1 MDLRGSIVEQEG
13 GILPHPAGEM
23 PMLDRR
29 SFMGSAAAAS
39 LAAPAAAQALA
50 SVPLPAPALH
60 DSRPDAYWAAL
71 RKQFL
76 IPADVVNLNVGT
88 VGSSPRPVLK
98 AIFDGFETTEQ
109 MTQAGSED
117 YPIWGYGSWDEYR
130 KPFAG
135 FMGAKV
141 EQMAI
146 LRNCTEANSYVA
158 NGFDMKPGDEVL
170 ISDEEHGSGE
180 MPWMLR
186 QRRYGVAV
194 KKFAMPKPPKDAAD
208 ILNRINDAITPR
220 TRIIFVSHISTATGV
235 ILPAKEIAAL
245 ARSKGIISAFD
256 GAHAPGMIKVDLNDI
271 GCDLYTGSMHKW
283 LFATKGTGFL
293 YLRDRGVMDRVW
305 NTIATG
311 GYDDPARMADRY
323 MQIGSS
329 CIPTLMGLNAAVE
342 FAKGIGMDRIEARNR
357 SLADYIHAEM
367 MKRGA
372 ESWTSPDPALRGGI
386 ATVNVPPVQRM
397 ELQDWLWTNHK
408 VRVRGGNPSKLRLA
422 TAYFLSKADIDRFLD
437 LFDAFRRMKGIA

>member
-1 MDLRGSIVEQEG
+1 MF
-13 GILPHPAGEM
+13 
-23 PMLDRR
+23 DRR
-29 SFMGSAAAAS
+29 SFLGSATAAS
-39 LAAPAAAQALA
+39 LASPAAAQALK
-50 SVPLPAPALH
+50 SVPLPAPDLH
-60 DSRPDAYWAAL
+60 GRNEDAYWQAL
-71 RKQFL
+71 RAQFL

-98 AIFDGFETTEQ
+98 AIFDGFEQTEQ
-109 MTQAGSED
+109 MTQAKSED
-117 YPIWGYGSWDEYR
+117 YPIWGYGSWEAYR
-130 KPFAG
+130 QPFAD
-135 FMGAKV
+135 FVGARV

-186 QRRYGVAV
+186 SRRYGVVV
-194 KKFAMPKPPKDAAD
+194 KKFAMPKPPKNAD
-208 ILNRINDAITPR
+208 EILNRINDAITPR
-220 TRIIFVSHISTATGV
+220 TRIIFVSHISTSTGV

-256 GAHAPGMIKVDLNDI
+256 GAHAPGMIKIDLNDI

-293 YLRDRGVMDRVW
+293 YLRDKGVMDRVW
-305 NTIATG
+305 STIATG
-311 GYDDPARMADRY
+311 GYDDPTRMADRY

-329 CIPTLMGLNAAVE
+329 CIPTLMGLNAAIG
-342 FAKGIGMDRIEARNR
+342 FADSIGMGRIEARNR
-357 SLADYIHAEM
+357 MLADYIHDEM

-372 ESWTSPDPALRGGI
+372 ESWTSPDPTLRGAI

-408 VRVRGGNPSKLRLA
+408 VRIRGGNPSKLRLA
-422 TAYFLSKADIDRFLD
+422 TPYFLSKADIDRFLG
-437 LFDAFRRMKGIA
+437 LFDEFRKMKGA

>member
-1 MDLRGSIVEQEG
+1 
-13 GILPHPAGEM
+13 
-23 PMLDRR
+23 MLDRR
-29 SFMGSAAAAS
+29 SFLGSAAAMSAVTPVS
-39 LAAPAAAQALA
+39 AQALA
-50 SVPLPAPALH
+50 PISLTSVPLPAASLR
-60 DSRPDAYWAAL
+60 DTNPDAYWKAL
-71 RKQFL
+71 RAQFL
-76 IPADVVNLNVGT
+76 IPDDVVNLNVGT

-109 MTQAGSED
+109 MTQAGSEE
-117 YPIWGYGSWDEYR
+117 YPIWGYGSWDQYR
-130 KPFAG
+130 KPFAD

-158 NGFDMKPGDEVL
+158 NGFDMKVGDEVL

-186 QRRYGVAV
+186 SRRYGVVV
-194 KKFAMPKPPKDAAD
+194 KTFAMPKPPRDAAE
-208 ILNRINDAITPR
+208 ILNRINDAITPK
-220 TRIIFVSHISTATGV
+220 TRIIFVSHISTSTGV
-235 ILPAKEIAAL
+235 ILPAKQIAAL

-293 YLRDRGVMDRVW
+293 YLRDKSVMDRVW
-305 NTIATG
+305 NTVATG
-311 GYDDPARMADRY
+311 GYDDPTRMADRY

-329 CIPTLMGLNAAVE
+329 CIPTLMGLNAAID
-342 FAKGIGMDRIEARNR
+342 FANAIGMDRIEARNR
-357 SLADYIHAEM
+357 MLTDYIHAEM
-367 MKRGA
+367 TKRGA
-372 ESWTSPDPALRGGI
+372 ESWTSPDPALRGAI
-386 ATVNVPPVQRM
+386 ATVNVPGVQRM

-408 VRVRGGNPSKLRLA
+408 VRIRGGNPSKLRLA
-422 TAYFLSKADIDRFLD
+422 TPYFLSKADIDRFLS
-437 LFDAFRRMKGIA
+437 LFDDYRKMKGIS

>member
-1 MDLRGSIVEQEG
+1 MF
-13 GILPHPAGEM
+13 
-23 PMLDRR
+23 DRR
-29 SFMGSAAAAS
+29 NFLGSAVAAS
-39 LAAPAAAQALA
+39 IAHPVSAQALKA
-50 SVPLPAPALH
+50 VPLPAADLH
-60 DSRPDAYWAAL
+60 GRDEDAYWKAL
-71 RKQFL
+71 RAQFL
-76 IPADVVNLNVGT
+76 IPSDVVNLNVGT

-98 AIFDGFETTEQ
+98 AIFDGFAQTEQ
-109 MTQAGSED
+109 MTQPGSED
-117 YPIWGYGSWDEYR
+117 YPIWGYGSWDQYR
-130 KPFAG
+130 RPFAD
-135 FMGAKV
+135 FMGARV

-158 NGFDMKPGDEVL
+158 NGFDMKAGDEVL

-186 QRRYGVAV
+186 SRRYGVVV
-194 KKFAMPKPPKDAAD
+194 KKFAMPKPPKDAAE

-220 TRIIFVSHISTATGV
+220 TRIIFVSHISTSTGV
-235 ILPAKEIAAL
+235 VLPAKEIAAL
-245 ARSKGIISAFD
+245 ARSKGIVSAFD

-293 YLRDRGVMDRVW
+293 YLRDKSIMDRVW

-311 GYDDPARMADRY
+311 GYDDPTRMADRY

-329 CIPTLMGLNAAVE
+329 CIPTLMGLNAAVDL
-342 FAKGIGMDRIEARNR
+342 ANNIGMDRIEARNR
-357 SLADYIHAEM
+357 MLCDYIHAEM

-372 ESWTSPDPALRGGI
+372 EDWTSPDPALRGAI

-397 ELQDWLWTNHK
+397 ELQDWLWTHHK
-408 VRVRGGNPSKLRLA
+408 VRIRGGNPSKLRLA
-422 TAYFLSKADIDRFLD
+422 TPYFLSKADIDRFLG
-437 LFDAFRRMKGIA
+437 LFDEFRKMKGVA

>member
-1 MDLRGSIVEQEG
+1 
-13 GILPHPAGEM
+13 
-23 PMLDRR
+23 MLDRR
-29 SFMGSAAAAS
+29 SFLGSAAAMSAVTPMS
-39 LAAPAAAQALA
+39 AQALA
-50 SVPLPAPALH
+50 GVPLPAATLH
-60 DSRPDAYWAAL
+60 DADPAAYWKAL
-71 RKQFL
+71 RTQFL
-76 IPADVVNLNVGT
+76 IPQDVVNLNVGT

-98 AIFDGFETTEQ
+98 AIFDGFEQTEQ
-109 MTQAGSED
+109 MTQPGSED
-117 YPIWGYGSWDEYR
+117 YPIWGYGSWDQYR
-130 KPFAG
+130 KPFAD

-158 NGFDMKPGDEVL
+158 NGFDMKAGDEVL

-186 QRRYGVAV
+186 SRRYGVVV
-194 KKFAMPKPPKDAAD
+194 KKFAMPKPPKDAAE
-208 ILNRINDAITPR
+208 ILNRINDAITPK
-220 TRIIFVSHISTATGV
+220 TRIIFVSHISTSTGV
-235 ILPAKEIAAL
+235 VLPAKEIAAL

-293 YLRDRGVMDRVW
+293 YLRDKNVMDRVW
-305 NTIATG
+305 NTVATG
-311 GYDDPARMADRY
+311 GYDDATRMADRY

-329 CIPTLMGLNAAVE
+329 CIPTLMGLNAAID
-342 FAKGIGMDRIEARNR
+342 FANGIGMDRIETQGRM
-357 SLADYIHAEM
+357 LADYIHAEM

-372 ESWTSPDPALRGGI
+372 ESWTSPDPALRGAI
-386 ATVNVPPVQRM
+386 ATVNVPGVQRM

-408 VRVRGGNPSKLRLA
+408 VRIRGGNPSKLRLA
-422 TAYFLSKADIDRFLD
+422 TPYFLSKTDIDRFLS
-437 LFDAFRRMKGIA
+437 LFDAFRKMKGLA

>member
-1 MDLRGSIVEQEG
+1 MF
-13 GILPHPAGEM
+13 
-23 PMLDRR
+23 DRR
-29 SFMGSAAAAS
+29 SFLGSAAGLS
-39 LAAPAAAQALA
+39 LAGPASAQALK
-50 SVPLPAPALH
+50 SVPLPAADLYGR
-60 DSRPDAYWAAL
+60 DQDAYWQAL
-71 RKQFL
+71 RQQFL

-98 AIFDGFETTEQ
+98 AIFDGFEQTEQ
-109 MTQAGSED
+109 MTQAASED
-117 YPIWGYGSWDEYR
+117 YPIWGYGPWEEYR
-130 KPFAG
+130 KPFAD
-135 FMGAKV
+135 FMGART

-170 ISDEEHGSGE
+170 ISDEERGSGE
-180 MPWMLR
+180 MPWILR
-186 QRRYGVAV
+186 SRRYGVVV
-194 KKFAMPKPPKDAAD
+194 KKFAMPKPPKNAAE
-208 ILNRINDAITPR
+208 ILNRINDAITPK

-235 ILPAKEIAAL
+235 VLPAKEIAAL
-245 ARSKGIISAFD
+245 ARSKGILSAFD
-256 GAHAPGMIKVDLNDI
+256 GAHAPGMIKVDLNDL

-293 YLRDRGVMDRVW
+293 YLRDRSVMDRVW

-311 GYDDPARMADRY
+311 GYDDPTRMADRY

-329 CIPTLMGLNAAVE
+329 CIPTLMGLNAAI
-342 FAKGIGMDRIEARNR
+342 ALANQIGMDRIEARGR
-357 SLADYIHAEM
+357 SLADYIHGEM

-372 ESWTSPDPALRGGI
+372 ESWTSPDSYLRGAI

-408 VRVRGGNPSKLRLA
+408 VRIRGGNPSKLRLA
-422 TAYFLSKADIDRFLD
+422 TPYFMSKADIDRFLGLYD
-437 LFDAFRRMKGIA
+437 EYRKMKGIA

>member
-1 MDLRGSIVEQEG
+1 
-13 GILPHPAGEM
+13 
-23 PMLDRR
+23 MLDRR
-29 SFMGSAAAAS
+29 SFLGSAAAAS
-39 LAAPAAAQALA
+39 LAQPVGAQALA
-50 SVPLPAPALH
+50 TVPLPPADLH
-60 DSRPDAYWAAL
+60 DRDEAGYWKAL
-71 RKQFL
+71 RAQFL

-98 AIFDGFETTEQ
+98 AIFDGFAQTEQ
-109 MTQAGSED
+109 MTQEGSED
-117 YPIWGYGSWDEYR
+117 YPIWGYGAWEEYR
-130 KPFAG
+130 QPFAA
-135 FMGAKV
+135 FMGARV

-170 ISDEEHGSGE
+170 MSDEEHGSGE

-186 QRRYGVAV
+186 QRRYGVV
-194 KKFAMPKPPKDAAD
+194 VRKFAMPRPPRDAAE

-235 ILPAKEIAAL
+235 VLPAKEIAAL
-245 ARSKGIISAFD
+245 ARSKGILSAFD
-256 GAHAPGMIKVDLNDI
+256 GAHAPGMIQVDLNDM
-271 GCDLYTGSMHKW
+271 GCDIYTGSMHKW

-305 NTIATG
+305 STVATG

-329 CIPTLMGLNAAVE
+329 CIPTLMGLNAAVA
-342 FAKGIGMDRIEARNR
+342 FAEGIGMDRIEACNR
-357 SLADYIHAEM
+357 MLADYIHGEM

-372 ESWTSPDPALRGGI
+372 ESWTSPDPALRGAI
-386 ATVNVPPVQRM
+386 ATVNVPPIQRM

-408 VRVRGGNPSKLRLA
+408 VRIRGGAPSKLRLA
-422 TAYFLSKADIDRFLD
+422 TPWFLSKADIDRFLG
-437 LFDAFRRMKGIA
+437 LFDEFRKAKGA

>member
-1 MDLRGSIVEQEG
+1 
-13 GILPHPAGEM
+13 
-23 PMLDRR
+23 MLDRR
-29 SFMGSAAAAS
+29 SFLGSAAAAS
-39 LAAPAAAQALA
+39 IVAPVGAQAL
-50 SVPLPAPALH
+50 SQVPLPAPNLFAE
-60 DSRPDAYWAAL
+60 RPDAYWQAL
-71 RKQFL
+71 RQQFL

-98 AIFDGFETTEQ
+98 AIFDGFEQTEQ

-117 YPIWGYGSWDEYR
+117 YPIWGYGPWEEYR
-130 KPFAG
+130 KPFAD
-135 FMGAKV
+135 FMGARV

-158 NGFDMKPGDEVL
+158 NGFDMKAGDEVL
-170 ISDEEHGSGE
+170 MSDEEHGSGE

-186 QRRYGVAV
+186 SRRYGVVV
-194 KKFAMPKPPKDAAD
+194 KKFAMPKPPKDAGE

-220 TRIIFVSHISTATGV
+220 TRIMFVSHISTATGV
-235 ILPAKEIAAL
+235 VLPAKEIAAL
-245 ARSKGIISAFD
+245 ARSKGIVSAFD
-256 GAHAPGMIKVDLNDI
+256 GAHAPGMIGLDLNDI

-293 YLRDRGVMDRVW
+293 YLRDRSVMDRVW

-329 CIPTLMGLNAAVE
+329 CIPTLMGLNAAV
-342 FAKGIGMDRIEARNR
+342 AMANGIGMDRIEARGR

-372 ESWTSPDPALRGGI
+372 ESWTSPDLALRGAI
-386 ATVNVPPVQRM
+386 ATVNVPGVQRM
-397 ELQDWLWTNHK
+397 ELQDWLWAKHK
-408 VRVRGGNPSKLRLA
+408 VRIRGGNPSKLRLA
-422 TAYFLSKADIDRFLD
+422 TPYFLSKADIDRFLD
-437 LFDAFRRMKGIA
+437 LFDQFRRMKGMA

>member
-1 MDLRGSIVEQEG
+1 MF
-13 GILPHPAGEM
+13 
-23 PMLDRR
+23 DRR
-29 SFMGSAAAAS
+29 SFLGSAALTGGFAS
-39 LAAPAAAQALA
+39 LGEPLLAQALKPVA
-50 SVPLPAPALH
+50 LPATDLYGKNE
-60 DSRPDAYWAAL
+60 DAYWAAL

-88 VGSSPRPVLK
+88 VGSSPRPVLR
-98 AIFDGFETTEQ
+98 AIFDGFESTEQ

-117 YPIWGYGSWDEYR
+117 YPIWGYGAWEQYR
-130 KPFAG
+130 KPFAD
-135 FMGAKV
+135 FMVAQV
-141 EQMAI
+141 DQMAI

-158 NGFDMKPGDEVL
+158 NGFDMKAGDEVL

-186 QRRYGVAV
+186 SRRYGVVV
-194 KKFAMPKPPKDAAD
+194 KKFAMPKPAKNAAA

-220 TRIIFVSHISTATGV
+220 TKIIFVSHISTATGV
-235 ILPAKEIAAL
+235 VLPAKEIAAL

-256 GAHAPGMIKVDLNDI
+256 GAHAPGMMKVDLADI
-271 GCDLYTGSMHKW
+271 GCDIYTGSMHKW

-293 YLRDRGVMDRVW
+293 YLRDEGVMDRVW
-305 NTIATG
+305 STVVTG
-311 GYDDPARMADRY
+311 GYDDPTRKADRY

-329 CIPTLMGLNAAVE
+329 CIPTLMGLNAAIA
-342 FAKGIGMDRIEARNR
+342 FADQIGMDRIERR
-357 SLADYIHAEM
+357 HRMLADYIHAEM

-372 ESWTSPDPALRGGI
+372 ESWTSPDPAMRCAI

-397 ELQDWLWTNHK
+397 ALQDWLWKTHK

-422 TAYFLSKADIDRFLD
+422 TPYFLSKADIDRFLGLYD
-437 LFDAFRRMKGIA
+437 EFRRMNGIS

>member
-1 MDLRGSIVEQEG
+1 
-13 GILPHPAGEM
+13 
-23 PMLDRR
+23 MLDRR

-39 LAAPAAAQALA
+39 LAAPSGAQALA
-50 SVPLPAPALH
+50 TVPLPAPTLL
-60 DSRPDAYWAAL
+60 DTKPESYWAAV

-76 IPADVVNLNVGT
+76 IPSDVIDLNVGT

-109 MTQAGSED
+109 MTQSGSED
-117 YPIWGYGSWDEYR
+117 YPIWGYGAWDEYR
-130 KPFAG
+130 KPFAQ
-135 FMGAKV
+135 FVGAQV

-186 QRRYGVAV
+186 QRRYGIVV

-208 ILNRINDAITPR
+208 ILNRIDDAITPR

-245 ARSKGIISAFD
+245 ARSKGIVSAFD
-256 GAHAPGMIKVDLNDI
+256 GAHAPGMIDLDLNDL

-293 YLRDRGVMDRVW
+293 YLRDKGVMNRVW
-305 NTIATG
+305 STVVTG
-311 GYDDPARMADRY
+311 GYDDPARMADRF

-329 CIPTLMGLNAAVE
+329 CIPTLMGLNAAVD
-342 FAKGIGMDRIEARNR
+342 FASGIGIARIEARNR
-357 SLADYIHAEM
+357 ALADYMHAEM

-397 ELQDWLWTNHK
+397 ELQEWLWTHHK
-408 VRVRGGNPSKLRLA
+408 VRIRGGNPSKLRLS
-422 TAYFLSKADIDRFLD
+422 TPYFLSKADIDRFLD
-437 LFDAFRRMKGIA
+437 LFDQFRRMKGIA

>member
-1 MDLRGSIVEQEG
+1 
-13 GILPHPAGEM
+13 
-23 PMLDRR
+23 MLDRR
-29 SFMGSAAAAS
+29 SFLGSAAAAS
-39 LAAPAAAQALA
+39 MAMPAGAQALQT
-50 SVPLPAPALH
+50 VPLPASDLH
-60 DSRPDAYWAAL
+60 GRDEAAYWAAL
-71 RKQFL
+71 RRQFL

-98 AIFDGFETTEQ
+98 AIFDGFEQTEQ

-130 KPFAG
+130 RPFAD

-141 EQMAI
+141 DQIAI
-146 LRNCTEANSYVA
+146 LRNCTEANNYIA
-158 NGFDMKPGDEVL
+158 NGFDMQPGDEVL

-186 QRRYGVAV
+186 QRRYGIVV
-194 KKFAMPKPPKDAAD
+194 KSFAMPKPPKNAAE
-208 ILNRINDAITPR
+208 ILERIEAAITPR

-235 ILPAKEIAAL
+235 VLPAKQIAAL
-245 ARSKGIISAFD
+245 ARSRGIISAFD

-271 GCDLYTGSMHKW
+271 GCDLYTGSMRKW

-293 YLRDRGVMDRVW
+293 YLRDKGVMDRVW
-305 NTIATG
+305 NSIATG
-311 GYDDPARMADRY
+311 GYDDPTRLADRY

-329 CIPTLMGLNAAVE
+329 CIPTLIGLNAAIG
-342 FAKGIGMDRIEARNR
+342 FANSIGMDRIEARNR
-357 SLADYIHAEM
+357 MLADYIHAEM

-372 ESWTSPDPALRGGI
+372 ESWTSPDPALRGAI

-397 ELQDWLWTNHK
+397 ELQEWLWKNHK
-408 VRVRGGNPSKLRLA
+408 VRIRGGNPSKLRLA
-422 TAYFLSKADIDRFLD
+422 TPYFLSKADIDRFLA
-437 LFDAFRRMKGIA
+437 LFDEFRKMKGA

>member
-1 MDLRGSIVEQEG
+1 MF
-13 GILPHPAGEM
+13 
-23 PMLDRR
+23 DRR
-29 SFMGSAAAAS
+29 SFLGSAVAAS
-39 LAAPAAAQALA
+39 AVQPVSARALQAI
-50 SVPLPAPALH
+50 PLPPADLH
-60 DSRPDAYWAAL
+60 ERDEDAYWKAL
-71 RKQFL
+71 RAQFL

-98 AIFDGFETTEQ
+98 AVFDGFEQTEQ
-109 MTQAGSED
+109 MTQEGSED
-117 YPIWGYGSWDEYR
+117 YPIWGYGSWEPYR
-130 KPFAG
+130 KPFAD

-186 QRRYGVAV
+186 SRRYGVV
-194 KKFAMPKPPKDAAD
+194 VRKFAMPKPPRDAAD
-208 ILNRINDAITPR
+208 ILNRINDAITPK
-220 TRIIFVSHISTATGV
+220 TRIIFVSHISTSTGIV
-235 ILPAKEIAAL
+235 LPAKEIAAL

-256 GAHAPGMIKVDLNDI
+256 GAHAPGMIKCDLNDI

-293 YLRDRGVMDRVW
+293 YLRDRSVMDRVW

-329 CIPTLMGLNAAVE
+329 CIPTLMGLNAAID
-342 FAKGIGMDRIEARNR
+342 FANSIGMGRIEARNR
-357 SLADYIHAEM
+357 MLADYIHAEM

-372 ESWTSPDPALRGGI
+372 ESWTSSDPALRGAI
-386 ATVNVPPVQRM
+386 ATVNVPSVQRTA
-397 ELQDWLWTNHK
+397 LQDWLWTNHK
-408 VRVRGGNPSKLRLA
+408 VRIRGGNPSKLRLA
-422 TAYFLSKADIDRFLD
+422 TPYFLSKSDIDRFLG
-437 LFDAFRRMKGIA
+437 LFDEFRKAKGV

>member
-1 MDLRGSIVEQEG
+1 
-13 GILPHPAGEM
+13 
-23 PMLDRR
+23 MLDRR
-29 SFMGSAAAAS
+29 SFLGSAAAAS
-39 LAAPAAAQALA
+39 LAAPIGAEALT
-50 SVPLPAPALH
+50 SVPLPAADLH
-60 DSRPDAYWAAL
+60 AKNEDAYWAAL

-109 MTQAGSED
+109 MTQEGSED
-117 YPIWGYGSWDEYR
+117 YPIWGYGAWDQYR
-130 KPFAG
+130 KPFAD

-146 LRNCTEANSYVA
+146 LRNCTEANSYIA

-186 QRRYGVAV
+186 SRRYGVVV
-194 KKFAMPKPPKDAAD
+194 KKFAMPKPPKNAAE
-208 ILNRINDAITPR
+208 ILNRINDAITQK
-220 TRIIFVSHISTATGV
+220 TRIIFVSHISTSTGV
-235 ILPAKEIAAL
+235 VLPAKEIAAL

-256 GAHAPGMIKVDLNDI
+256 GAHAPGMMKVDLNDI

-293 YLRDRGVMDRVW
+293 YLRDKGVMDRVW

-311 GYDDPARMADRY
+311 GYDDPTRMADRY

-329 CIPTLMGLNAAVE
+329 CIPTLMGLNAAIS
-342 FAKGIGMDRIEARNR
+342 FADSIGMDRIEARNR
-357 SLADYIHAEM
+357 MLADYIHAEM
-367 MKRGA
+367 VKRGA
-372 ESWTSPDPALRGGI
+372 EDWTSPDPALRCAI

-397 ELQDWLWTNHK
+397 ELQDWLWKNHK
-408 VRVRGGNPSKLRLA
+408 VRIRGGNPSKLRLA
-422 TAYFLSKADIDRFLD
+422 TPYFLSRADIDRFLG
-437 LFDAFRRMKGIA
+437 LFDEYRKMKGA

>member
-1 MDLRGSIVEQEG
+1 MF
-13 GILPHPAGEM
+13 
-23 PMLDRR
+23 DRR
-29 SFMGSAAAAS
+29 NFLGSAVAAS
-39 LAAPAAAQALA
+39 ISHPVGAQALKA
-50 SVPLPAPALH
+50 VPLPAADLH
-60 DSRPDAYWAAL
+60 GRDEDAYWKAL
-71 RKQFL
+71 RAQFL
-76 IPADVVNLNVGT
+76 IPSDVVNLNVGT

-98 AIFDGFETTEQ
+98 AIFDGFAQTEQ
-109 MTQAGSED
+109 MTQPGSED
-117 YPIWGYGSWDEYR
+117 YPIWGYGSWDQYR
-130 KPFAG
+130 RPFAD
-135 FMGAKV
+135 FMGARV

-158 NGFDMKPGDEVL
+158 NGCDMKAGDEVL

-186 QRRYGVAV
+186 SRRYGVVV
-194 KKFAMPKPPKDAAD
+194 KKFAMPKPPKDAAE

-220 TRIIFVSHISTATGV
+220 TRIIFVSHISTSTGV
-235 ILPAKEIAAL
+235 VLPAKEIAAL
-245 ARSKGIISAFD
+245 ARSKGIVSAFD

-293 YLRDRGVMDRVW
+293 YLRDKSIMDRVW

-311 GYDDPARMADRY
+311 GYDDPTRMADRY

-329 CIPTLMGLNAAVE
+329 CIPTLMGLNAAVDL
-342 FAKGIGMDRIEARNR
+342 ANNIGMDRIEARGR
-357 SLADYIHAEM
+357 MLCDYIHAEM

-372 ESWTSPDPALRGGI
+372 EDWTSPDPALRGAI

-397 ELQDWLWTNHK
+397 ELQDWLWTHHK
-408 VRVRGGNPSKLRLA
+408 VRIRGGNPSKLRLA
-422 TAYFLSKADIDRFLD
+422 TPYFLSKADIDRFLGLYD
-437 LFDAFRRMKGIA
+437 EFRKIKGIA

>member
-1 MDLRGSIVEQEG
+1 MF
-13 GILPHPAGEM
+13 
-23 PMLDRR
+23 DRR
-29 SFMGSAAAAS
+29 SFLGSAAGLS
-39 LAAPAAAQALA
+39 LAGPAGAHALKN
-50 SVPLPAPALH
+50 VPLPAADLY
-60 DSRPDAYWAAL
+60 SRNQDAYWQAL
-71 RKQFL
+71 RQQFL

-98 AIFDGFETTEQ
+98 AIFDGFEQTEQ
-109 MTQAGSED
+109 MTQAASED
-117 YPIWGYGSWDEYR
+117 YPIWGYGPWEEYR
-130 KPFAG
+130 KPFAD
-135 FMGAKV
+135 FMGARV

-158 NGFDMKPGDEVL
+158 NGFDMKAGDEVL

-186 QRRYGVAV
+186 SRRYGVVV
-194 KKFAMPKPPKDAAD
+194 KKFAMPKPPKNAAE
-208 ILNRINDAITPR
+208 ILNRINDAITPN

-235 ILPAKEIAAL
+235 VLPVKEIAAL
-245 ARSKGIISAFD
+245 ARSKGIVSAFD

-293 YLRDRGVMDRVW
+293 YLRDKSVMDRVW

-311 GYDDPARMADRY
+311 GYDDSTRMADRY

-329 CIPTLMGLNAAVE
+329 CIPTLMGLNAAI
-342 FAKGIGMDRIEARNR
+342 ALANQIGMDRIEARGR
-357 SLADYIHAEM
+357 SLADYIHSQM
-367 MKRGA
+367 VKRGA
-372 ESWTSPDPALRGGI
+372 ESWTSPDPYLRGAI
-386 ATVNVPPVQRM
+386 ATVNIPPVQRM

-422 TAYFLSKADIDRFLD
+422 TPYFMTKADIDRFLG
-437 LFDAFRRMKGIA
+437 LFDEYRRMKGIA

>member
-1 MDLRGSIVEQEG
+1 
-13 GILPHPAGEM
+13 
-23 PMLDRR
+23 MLDRR
-29 SFMGSAAAAS
+29 SFLGSAAAAS
-39 LAAPAAAQALA
+39 AMAPIGAQAVTA
-50 SVPLPAPALH
+50 VPLPANDLFAK
-60 DSRPDAYWAAL
+60 SPDAYWKGL
-71 RKQFL
+71 RAQFL

-88 VGSSPRPVLK
+88 VGSSPRSVLK
-98 AIFDGFETTEQ
+98 AIFDGFEQTEQ

-117 YPIWGYGSWDEYR
+117 YPIWGYGSWEDYR
-130 KPFAG
+130 KPFAD
-135 FMGAKV
+135 FMGARV

-186 QRRYGVAV
+186 SRRYGVVV
-194 KKFAMPKPPKDAAD
+194 KKFAMPKPPKNAAE
-208 ILNRINDAITPR
+208 ILNRINDAITPK

-235 ILPAKEIAAL
+235 VLPAKEIAAL
-245 ARSKGIISAFD
+245 ARSKGIVSAFD

-293 YLRDRGVMDRVW
+293 YLRDKSIMDRVW

-311 GYDDPARMADRY
+311 GYDDPTRMADRY

-329 CIPTLMGLNAAVE
+329 CIPTLMGLNAAI
-342 FAKGIGMDRIEARNR
+342 AMANQIGMDRIEARGR
-357 SLADYIHAEM
+357 MLADYIHAEM
-367 MKRGA
+367 VKRGA
-372 ESWTSPDPALRGGI
+372 ESWTSPDPALRGAI
-386 ATVNVPPVQRM
+386 ATVNIPPVQRM
-397 ELQDWLWTNHK
+397 ELQEWMWTNHK
-408 VRVRGGNPSKLRLA
+408 VRIRGGNPSKLRLA
-422 TAYFLSKADIDRFLD
+422 TPYFLSKADIDRFLGLYD
-437 LFDAFRRMKGIA
+437 EYRKMKGV

>member
-1 MDLRGSIVEQEG
+1 MF
-13 GILPHPAGEM
+13 
-23 PMLDRR
+23 DRR
-29 SFMGSAAAAS
+29 SFLGSATAAS
-39 LAAPAAAQALA
+39 LASPAAAHALRTA
-50 SVPLPAPALH
+50 PLPAPDLYG
-60 DSRPDAYWAAL
+60 RNEDAYWKAL
-71 RKQFL
+71 RGQFL

-98 AIFDGFETTEQ
+98 AIFDGFEQTEQ
-109 MTQAGSED
+109 MTQAASED
-117 YPIWGYGSWDEYR
+117 YPIWGYGSWEAYR
-130 KPFAG
+130 QPFAD
-135 FMGAKV
+135 FVGARV

-186 QRRYGVAV
+186 SARYGVVV
-194 KKFAMPKPPKDAAD
+194 KKFAMPKPPKNAAE

-220 TRIIFVSHISTATGV
+220 TRIIFVSHISTSTGV
-235 ILPAKEIAAL
+235 VLPAKEIAAL
-245 ARSKGIISAFD
+245 ARSKGIVSAFD
-256 GAHAPGMIKVDLNDI
+256 GAHLPGMIQIDLNDI

-293 YLRDRGVMDRVW
+293 YLRDRGVMGRVW
-305 NTIATG
+305 STIATG
-311 GYDDPARMADRY
+311 GYDDPTRMADRY

-329 CIPTLMGLNAAVE
+329 CIPTLMGLNAAIG
-342 FAKGIGMDRIEARNR
+342 FANGIGMDRIEARNR
-357 SLADYIHAEM
+357 MLADYIHDEM

-372 ESWTSPDPALRGGI
+372 ESWTSPDPALRGAI
-386 ATVNVPPVQRM
+386 ATVNVPPIQRM

-408 VRVRGGNPSKLRLA
+408 VRIRGGNPSKLRLA
-422 TAYFLSKADIDRFLD
+422 TPYFLSKADIDRFLG
-437 LFDAFRRMKGIA
+437 LFDEFRKMKGA

>member
-1 MDLRGSIVEQEG
+1 
-13 GILPHPAGEM
+13 
-23 PMLDRR
+23 MLDRR
-29 SFMGSAAAAS
+29 SFLGSATAVP
-39 LAAPAAAQALA
+39 LAAPASAQALK
-50 SVPLPAPALH
+50 SLPLPAADLY
-60 DSRPDAYWAAL
+60 SRNPDAYWQAL
-71 RKQFL
+71 RAQFL

-98 AIFDGFETTEQ
+98 AIFDGFEQTER

-117 YPIWGYGSWDEYR
+117 YPIWGYGPWEEYR
-130 KPFAG
+130 KPFAD
-135 FMGAKV
+135 FMGARV

-186 QRRYGVAV
+186 QRRYGVVV
-194 KKFAMPKPPKDAAD
+194 KTFAMPKPPKNAAE

-235 ILPAKEIAAL
+235 VLPAKEIAAL
-245 ARSKGIISAFD
+245 ARSKGIVSAFD

-305 NTIATG
+305 STIATG

-329 CIPTLMGLNAAVE
+329 CIPTLMGLNAAI
-342 FAKGIGMDRIEARNR
+342 ALANQIGMDRIEARGR
-357 SLADYIHAEM
+357 ALADYIHAEM
-367 MKRGA
+367 VKRGA
-372 ESWTSPDPALRGGI
+372 ESWTSPDPYLRGAI
-386 ATVNVPPVQRM
+386 ATVNLPGVQRM
-397 ELQDWLWTNHK
+397 ELQDWMWTNHK
-408 VRVRGGNPSKLRLA
+408 VRIRGGNPSKLRLA
-422 TAYFLSKADIDRFLD
+422 TPYFLSKADIDRFLG
-437 LFDAFRRMKGIA
+437 LFEEYRKMKGL

>member
-1 MDLRGSIVEQEG
+1 
-13 GILPHPAGEM
+13 
-23 PMLDRR
+23 MLDRR
-29 SFMGSAAAAS
+29 SFLGSAAAAS
-39 LAAPAAAQALA
+39 IAQPISAQALK
-50 SVPLPAPALH
+50 SVPLPAADLYGK
-60 DSRPDAYWAAL
+60 DEDAYWKEL
-71 RKQFL
+71 RAQFL

-117 YPIWGYGSWDEYR
+117 YPIWGYGSWDQYR
-130 KPFAG
+130 KPFAD
-135 FMGAKV
+135 FMCAKV

-146 LRNCTEANSYVA
+146 LRNCTEANSYIA

-186 QRRYGVAV
+186 SRRYGVVV
-194 KKFAMPKPPKDAAD
+194 KKFAMPKPPKNAGE
-208 ILNRINDAITPR
+208 ILERIEAAITPK
-220 TRIIFVSHISTATGV
+220 TRIIFVSHISTSTGV
-235 ILPAKEIAAL
+235 VLPAKEIAAL

-293 YLRDRGVMDRVW
+293 YLRDKSVMDRVW

-311 GYDDPARMADRY
+311 GYDDPTRMADRY

-329 CIPTLMGLNAAVE
+329 CIPTLMGLNAAVDL
-342 FAKGIGMDRIEARNR
+342 ANSIGIDRIEARNR
-357 SLADYIHAEM
+357 MLADYIHGEM
-367 MKRGA
+367 IKRGA
-372 ESWTSPDPALRGGI
+372 EDWTSPDPALRGAI

-408 VRVRGGNPSKLRLA
+408 VRIRGGNPSKLRLA
-422 TAYFLSKADIDRFLD
+422 TPYFLSKGDIDRFLG
-437 LFDAFRRMKGIA
+437 LFDEFRKMKGIA

>member
-1 MDLRGSIVEQEG
+1 MF
-13 GILPHPAGEM
+13 
-23 PMLDRR
+23 DRR
-29 SFMGSAAAAS
+29 SFLGGAAAAG
-39 LAAPAAAQALA
+39 LAQPVAAQALA
-50 SVPLPAPALH
+50 AIPLPAADLH
-60 DSRPDAYWAAL
+60 GRNEDAYWAAL
-71 RKQFL
+71 RQQFL

-117 YPIWGYGSWDEYR
+117 YPIWGYGSWEAYR
-130 KPFAG
+130 KPFAD
-135 FMGAKV
+135 FMGATV
-141 EQMAI
+141 DQMAI

-170 ISDEEHGSGE
+170 MSDEEHGSGE

-186 QRRYGVAV
+186 QRRYGVV
-194 KKFAMPKPPKDAAD
+194 VRKFAMPKPPRDAAD
-208 ILNRINDAITPR
+208 ILNRINDAITPK

-235 ILPAKEIAAL
+235 VLPAKEIAAL
-245 ARSKGIISAFD
+245 ARSKGILSAFD

-271 GCDLYTGSMHKW
+271 GCDIYTGSMHKW

-293 YLRDRGVMDRVW
+293 YLRDEDVMDRVW
-305 NTIATG
+305 STVVTG
-311 GYDDPARMADRY
+311 GYDDPTRKADRY

-329 CIPTLMGLNAAVE
+329 CIPTLMGLNAAIGL
-342 FAKGIGMDRIEARNR
+342 ANAIGMDRIEARNR
-357 SLADYIHAEM
+357 MLADYIHDAM
-367 MKRGA
+367 VKRGA
-372 ESWTSPDPALRGGI
+372 QSWTSPDPALRGAI

-408 VRVRGGNPSKLRLA
+408 VRIRGGAPSKLRLA
-422 TAYFLSKADIDRFLD
+422 TPYFLSKADIDRFLG
-437 LFDAFRRMKGIA
+437 LFDEFRRMKGLA